1 MSPRPAAHPPIFNLP
16 RVVLATIVVLV
27 AIHGLRGFLDE
38 TADFELL
45 LEFAVVP
52 VRWTVALDMVS
63 ADEVVRRLS
72 DEGRAGLAEFGRYV
86 LDGNGAR
93 PWTVL
98 TYALLHG
105 SWTHVLFN
113 GVWLAAFAT
122 PVVRR
127 CGAARF
133 FALAAA
139 ASVAGAAAHVLAHPG
154 DVFPMI
160 GASAAVSGMTAAAA
174 WFMFAPA
181 GWSLEGRLELPH
193 ERRRES
199 LAAMARNRQ
208 VVIFIAVWFVTNTLF
223 GALARPLGMADS
235 SIAWE
240 AHVGGFLAG
249 LALFPFLDPLS
260 RRGLG
265 SEGRLRP

>member
-1 MSPRPAAHPPIFNLP
+1 MIRRSAAHPPIFNLP
-16 RVVLATIVVLV
+16 RIVLAAIVALV
-27 AIHGLRGFLDE
+27 AIHALRAFLDDA
-38 TADFELL
+38 ADFDLL

-63 ADEVVRRLS
+63 ADEVVRRLA

-93 PWTVL
+93 PWTLL

-113 GVWLAAFAT
+113 CVWFAAFGT

-127 CGAARF
+127 CGTARF
-133 FALAAA
+133 FLLAAA
-139 ASVAGAAAHVLAHPG
+139 ASVAGAAVHVLAHPG

-160 GASAAVSGMTAAAA
+160 GASAAVSGLTAAAA

-181 GWSLEGRLELPH
+181 GWSLEGRLEMPH

-199 LAAMARNRQ
+199 LAAMLRNRQ

-249 LALFPFLDPLS
+249 LALFPLLDPLS